1 MEEEKKRIA
10 KLDLLEIIKYIKDS
24 FDIIVSIK
32 LDNVIKKQNDHSKI
46 ENTMEDYENL
56 LRKEEATIRQH
67 ISIEQQMKLHL
78 EKLLE
83 KLEKSENE
91 RENIIKKIVRN

>member
-1 MEEEKKRIA
+1 MYLFYYLQK
-10 KLDLLEIIKYIKDS
+10 
-24 FDIIVSIK
+24 
-32 LDNVIKKQNDHSKI
+32 
-46 ENTMEDYENL
+46 DYENL